1 MHISRRPATPV
12 SHAWHDGVPPRT
24 DDPANLSSTTQ
35 QSTNGRVWP
44 ELPLALLEAVR
55 DQDRPVEILE
65 AEDLSASLPRRFGL
79 SGVVTSQIQRYEAA
93 VASGTRVP
101 VADLISLLQLVLRRP
116 DGGSIVREMGR
127 RVTRQRVGDGVPLSA
142 RLMRRSST
150 LVFGPIRRRARRLLR
165 GMVGTARLEMA
176 GKPLTV
182 RITPAFTADL
192 GSGACGLY
200 TGALE
205 ELVRIYAGKE
215 RRIVHSFCM
224 AHGDA
229 HCEWSVED

>member
-1 MHISRRPATPV
+1 M
-12 SHAWHDGVPPRT
+12 
-24 DDPANLSSTTQ
+24 
-35 QSTNGRVWP
+35 
-44 ELPLALLEAVR
+44 PLALLEAVR

-65 AEDLSASLPRRFGL
+65 AEDLSASLPRRLGL

-116 DGGSIVREMGR
+116 DGGTIVREMGR
-127 RVTRQRVGDGVPLSA
+127 RVTRQRVGEGVPMSA
-142 RLMRRSST
+142 RLVRRSAK
-150 LVFGPIRRRARRLLR
+150 LVFGPIRRRAKRLLR
-165 GMVGTARLEMA
+165 GMVGSGRLEMT

-182 RITPAFTADL
+182 RISPAFTADL
-192 GSGACGLY
+192 GFGACGLY

-215 RRIVHSFCM
+215 RRIAHSSCT
-224 AHGDA
+224 AHGDLY
-229 HCEWSVED
+229 CEWSVED

>member
-1 MHISRRPATPV
+1 M
-12 SHAWHDGVPPRT
+12 
-24 DDPANLSSTTQ
+24 
-35 QSTNGRVWP
+35 
-44 ELPLALLEAVR
+44 PLALLEAVR

-65 AEDLSASLPRRFGL
+65 AEDLSASLPRRLGL

-101 VADLISLLQLVLRRP
+101 VGDLISLLQLVLRRP
-116 DGGSIVREMGR
+116 DGATIVREMGR
-127 RVTRQRVGDGVPLSA
+127 RVTRQRIGDRIPVTA
-142 RLMRRSST
+142 RIVRRSST
-150 LVFGPIRRRARRLLR
+150 LVFGPIRRRAKRLLR
-165 GMVGTARLEMA
+165 GMIGSGRLEMA

-182 RITPAFTADL
+182 RITPAFTAEI

-205 ELVRIYAGKE
+205 ELVRIYSGKE
-215 RRIVHSFCM
+215 RRVVHSSCT
-224 AHGDA
+224 ALGDA